1 MAGFAEQPIGLKS
14 VLTHCNKNQAL
25 ASNLLATISPHIVKK
40 WFKNPTEYW
49 DLLFK
54 QLDYITKKSKLTYN
68 LLPLVWSLWIFLT
81 DRDKI

>member
-1 MAGFAEQPIGLKS
+1 MLGSARQLDYHIS
-14 VLTHCNKNQAL
+14 VLTHCNENQACQ
-25 ASNLLATISPHIVKK
+25 ATYCTGHNIVKK
-40 WFKNPTEYW
+40 LLNNLTEYW

-68 LLPLVWSLWIFLT
+68 LLPLLWSLWIFLT